1 MRTLLRFAEHLH
13 PRPEPSGIDV
23 LCKLQHF
30 AIVTYAV
37 DVERFKGLI
46 PDRFALDTVEF
57 SGRPKALLSVVPFID
72 IDFTSA
78 KYPFPKFKMGQTNYR
93 IYIRDQNSGERCV
106 WFLGTTLDSW
116 TVAVPRYLWN
126 LPWHT
131 GKVTFDCDQDSTTG
145 RYIKYRMTTV
155 AAWAP
160 AELELIDD
168 SNSAINLTGFPDVE
182 TGLVYLT
189 HPLAGFYH
197 RRDGKL
203 GTYRVWHARLQVTQ
217 AKLLRAHFGLLS
229 RMNLVSE
236 DEQQSPH
243 SVLVEPMNE
252 FTIYLPPKV
261 LS

>member
-1 MRTLLRFAEHLH
+1 M
-13 PRPEPSGIDV
+13 PSGIDV

-37 DVERFKGLI
+37 DPARFNGLM
-46 PDRFALDTVEF
+46 PDRFSLDTVEIE
-57 SGRPKALLSVVPFID
+57 GRRKALISVVPFID

-78 KYPFPKFKMGQTNYR
+78 KYPFPKFRMGQTNYR
-93 IYIRDQNSGERCV
+93 IYIQDRESGERCV

-126 LPWHT
+126 LPWHP
-131 GKVTFDCDQDSTTG
+131 GKVTFDCEQDSPTG
-145 RYIKYRMTTV
+145 AYTRYRMSTR
-155 AAWAP
+155 ASWAP
-160 AELELIDD
+160 AELELSQGVD
-168 SNSAINLTGFPDVE
+168 NNLDLPGFPDVE

-197 RRDGKL
+197 RRDGRL
-203 GTYRVWHARLQVTQ
+203 GTYRVWHTKLEVAGARLI
-217 AKLLRAHFGLLS
+217 RADFGLLS
-229 RMNLVSE
+229 RLNLVHK